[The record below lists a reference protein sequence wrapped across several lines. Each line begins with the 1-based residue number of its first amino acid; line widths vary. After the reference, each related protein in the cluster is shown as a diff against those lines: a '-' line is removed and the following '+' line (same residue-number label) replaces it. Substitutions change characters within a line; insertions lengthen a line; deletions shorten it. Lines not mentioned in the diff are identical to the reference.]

1 MKRDSSEIT
10 PLEIELKIKDIKNEI
25 LSISG
30 GISIAQKIGPS
41 AVTLVGMVLKGGLK
55 RKKRKRNDPVI
66 QIQLFPN
73 IKKYFRSAIDE
84 SEIND

>member
-41 AVTLVGMVLKGGLK
+41 AVTLFGMVLKGGLK

>member
-10 PLEIELKIKDIKNEI
+10 PLEIELKIKEIKNEI

-41 AVTLVGMVLKGGLK
+41 AVTLFGMVLKGGLK